1 MSLPLRASR
10 GGGKGSRPSPGTCE
24 DTRANPEADRHRV
37 TLKCSVF
44 RPSSMLLLLSVFTA
58 AAADDDNTAN
68 TKLCLDSF
76 VWSPLWLTQQ
86 ETMRFVCYVLFCRVV
101 CVYKRS
107 KHESCPIC
115 QWPSVF

>member
-10 GGGKGSRPSPGTCE
+10 GGGKGSRPSPSTCE

-37 TLKCSVF
+37 TLKRSVL

-58 AAADDDNTAN
+58 AADDNTAN

-86 ETMRFVCYVLFCRVV
+86 ETVCFVCYVLFCRVV
-101 CVYKRS
+101 CVYKWS